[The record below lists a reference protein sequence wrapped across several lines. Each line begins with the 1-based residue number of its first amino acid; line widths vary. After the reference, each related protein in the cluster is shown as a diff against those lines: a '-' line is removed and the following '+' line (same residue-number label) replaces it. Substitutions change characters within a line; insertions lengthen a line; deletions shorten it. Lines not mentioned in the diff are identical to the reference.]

1 MAWYDGLTEHQ
12 RKFCEAYSA
21 NGGNALDAARQAGY
35 KNPQVRGYLL
45 IANKRVKAALEE
57 LRKETT
63 SAAIATRE
71 ERQSFWTA
79 VMRGTHKEKV
89 IVEGVEHEIPPK
101 MTDRLKAS
109 ELLGKSQADFLD
121 RTELTGAVELKEI
134 RRVIVDPK
142 QDK

>member
-1 MAWYDGLTEHQ
+1 MAWHDGLTERQ
-12 RKFCEAYSA
+12 RKFCEIFSA
-21 NGGNALDAARQAGY
+21 NGGNALDAARQSGY
-35 KNPQVRGYLL
+35 KTPHVTGYRILDS
-45 IANKRVKAALEE
+45 KRVKVALEE
-57 LRKETT
+57 LRKVTT
-63 SAAIATRE
+63 SDAIATRE

-89 IVEGVEHEIPPK
+89 IVEGVEYEIPSK

-142 QDK
+142 KD

>member
-1 MAWYDGLTEHQ
+1 MAWYDGLNELQ
-12 RKFCEAYSA
+12 RKFCEAYAA
-21 NGGNALDAARQAGY
+21 NGGNACDAARQAGY
-35 KNPQVRGYLL
+35 KHAYSEAHKV
-45 IANKRVKAALEE
+45 IASKRVKKALEE
-57 LRKETT
+57 LRKDTT

-71 ERQSFWTA
+71 ERQTFWTA

-89 IVEGVEHEIPPK
+89 IVEGVEYEIPPK

-142 QDK
+142 KDT